1 MKDDF
6 STSFALFKSKRKLN
20 IEEPSHIT
28 YKFLYPWEK
37 NIDFS
42 DEDFLVFIDDFI
54 LEEND
59 KEFCCTAFN
68 LPCFVRTEIIKTC
81 KQENLYYSAKELFWK
96 YVQLSSTINQFL
108 KELYDDVYFFC
119 CIHNYDFCLVS
130 SPGLKTDEI
139 KQNIMIF
146 LEDKFLSLK
155 HHDESFTATIL
166 EEHRLRRLKC
176 AFLDRKFIHH
186 NPNYS
191 EYLETI
197 SSVNNIQ
204 CDSYDRKAELSLFS
218 SLILKDLVEA
228 THLYW
233 LYESGEIR
241 REISDITHIIFE
253 RDNKYF
259 KFFDL
264 FCTQADDRFIFHD
277 WIWCLIFLTQ
287 TLLSSLN
294 RCDDIFFHDAAEQNN
309 FFGFVPLII
318 EDKKNNSEI
327 QSLFTR
333 HISRKFCHGFLV
345 IPKYSIY
352 TLPEY
357 LPAYIHEFF
366 HYIPPK
372 NRLKRN
378 EAILKLV
385 LHSVLFDLRNGLSSD
400 LYNEIFILIFEEIIN
415 TAESYGFDSKSLF
428 ECDSMEFTERISN
441 LCARV
446 EFEAIYDKVVWISY
460 KKHKD
465 FQLVFKLGKYKE
477 ESVKIFEDSVPSFIL
492 TFVMFFREIRSDISM
507 CSFFDMG
514 IKDYVD
520 VLVKEPLFSFL
531 PVEKCADSTIIRF
544 GFVCR
549 YLARKDKN
557 VLKDFSNWKEYCKS
571 QIDELLEKKLS
582 ASSDNADIVFSKYD
596 NLKNY
601 LDEYEN
607 ITIESE
613 EGFYTQKGESF
624 FEKFIGEDIIK
635 CWEDSIT
642 KYISHPFS
650 KEIRFI
656 YTNYMNKDF
665 YERLVCMSG
674 FRFLFRDL
682 NLFDSCLD
690 EQ

>member
-20 IEEPSHIT
+20 IEEHSHIT
-28 YKFLYPWEK
+28 YNFLYPWKK
-37 NIDFS
+37 NIEFS

-54 LEEND
+54 PEEKD
-59 KEFCCTAFN
+59 KDFYCTAFN
-68 LPCFVRTEIIKTC
+68 LPYFIRAEIIKTC
-81 KQENLYYSAKELFWK
+81 KQENLYYSAKELFLK

-108 KELYDDVYFFC
+108 KENYSNVYFFC
-119 CIHNYDFCLVS
+119 CIHNFDFCLVS
-130 SPGLKTDEI
+130 SLELKTEEI
-139 KQNIMIF
+139 KQSIMVF
-146 LEDKFLSLK
+146 LENNFLSLK
-155 HHDESFTATIL
+155 HQDESFTVAML
-166 EEHRLRRLKC
+166 EEHGLRRIKC
-176 AFLDRKFIHH
+176 AFEDRKFIQH
-186 NPNYS
+186 NPNYN
-191 EYLETI
+191 EYLEAI
-197 SSVNNIQ
+197 LSVNNIQ

-233 LYESGEIR
+233 MYESGEIR

-259 KFFDL
+259 KFFNL

-294 RCDDIFFHDAAEQNN
+294 NCDYSQDTAEQNN

-318 EDKKNNSEI
+318 EDKKNNSEVK
-327 QSLFTR
+327 SLFTR
-333 HISRKFCHGFLV
+333 HISRKFCHGFLI

-372 NRLKRN
+372 NRCERN
-378 EAILKLV
+378 EKILKLV
-385 LHSVLFDLRNGLSSD
+385 LNSVLSDLRNSLLPD
-400 LYNEIFILIFEEIIN
+400 LYDEIFELLFIEIMK
-415 TAESYGFDSKSLF
+415 TAESYGFDNESLF

-446 EFEAIYDKVVWISY
+446 EFDNIYDKVIWILY
-460 KKHKD
+460 KKYKD
-465 FQLVFKLGKYKE
+465 FQIVFKLGQHKVDC
-477 ESVKIFEDSVPSFIL
+477 VKNFKDSVSSFIL

-514 IKDYVD
+514 IKDYID
-520 VLVKEPLFSFL
+520 VLAKEPLFSFL

-549 YLARKDKN
+549 YLAKKDKN
-557 VLKDFSNWKEYCKS
+557 VLKDLSNWKEYCKI
-571 QIDELLEKKLS
+571 QIDELVEKKMS
-582 ASSDNADIVFSKYD
+582 EFPGNDSNVFVKYD

-601 LDEYEN
+601 IDEYEN
-607 ITIESE
+607 ITIETNE
-613 EGFYTQKGESF
+613 DFYTQKGHSF
-624 FEKFIGEDIIK
+624 LEEFVGEDIIK

-650 KEIRFI
+650 KEIKFI
-656 YTNYMNKDF
+656 YNNYINNDF

-682 NLFDSCLD
+682 TLFDSNLD
-690 EQ
+690 EY